1 MEEREEKITF
11 ADIMSCLA
19 SLREDVR
26 RMGEEIAEL
35 TAAARKDRKNS
46 PDARGRLTVEGA
58 AEYLHVS
65 VRTMREYGRT
75 NLIPSERSG
84 KRRLYRKRDLD
95 EYLGRF
101 ARMSNTQ
108 VEMKATRLVYA
119 DRIV

>member
-1 MEEREEKITF
+1 MEERRETTTL
-11 ADIMSCLA
+11 ADVMSYLA

-35 TAAARKDRKNS
+35 TAAARKGRKNS
-46 PDARGRLTVEGA
+46 PDAR

-75 NLIPSERSG
+75 NLIPSEKSG

-101 ARMSNTQ
+101 ARMSNAQ